1 MNEELKKIVSLLSC
15 NHGLDVTVFADSF
28 LQNTI
33 NRRIE
38 ANAIDNSL
46 KAYFDCLSSN
56 PEEVISLSQSLINSH
71 SEFFRNPLTFAL
83 LEQLVLPAL
92 LSGKKNDKKPSI
104 RVWSSACAAGQE
116 PYSIAILLDELAEMR
131 GNDFTYQIF
140 ATDCSENELELARLG
155 NYDFNFVQ
163 NVSLRRVRDYFKQT
177 GNIFGIIPKLKRH
190 VDFSHYNLLDE
201 SRVSPPAG
209 IYGDFD
215 LVICSNL
222 LFYYKP
228 KLINRILQKIHNS
241 MSPEAFL
248 VTSEAEQE
256 IVSSVKKFLPIH
268 ISSPIFRKAR

>member
-1 MNEELKKIVSLLSC
+1 MNDWLKKIVSLLSC
-15 NHGLDVTVFADSF
+15 DHGLDVTVFADSF
-28 LQNTI
+28 LLNTI

-38 ANAIDNSL
+38 ASAIENSL
-46 KAYFDCLSSN
+46 QAYFDYLSSN
-56 PEEVISLSQSLINSH
+56 PEEVIPLSQSLINSH
-71 SEFFRNPLTFAL
+71 SDFFRNPLTFAL
-83 LEQLVLPAL
+83 LEQLILPAL
-92 LSGKKNDKKPSI
+92 LSGKKNDKKVSI

-116 PYSIAILLDELAEMR
+116 AYSIAILLDELAEMR

-140 ATDCSENELELARLG
+140 ATDASENQLELARLG

-163 NVSLRRVRDYFKQT
+163 NVSLRRVRDYFKQS
-177 GNIFGIIPKLKRH
+177 GNTFGIIPKLKRH
-190 VDFSHYNLLDE
+190 VDFSYYNLLDE

>member
-1 MNEELKKIVSLLSC
+1 MSEELKKIVSLLIC
-15 NHGLDVTVFADSF
+15 DHGLDVTVFADSF
-28 LQNTI
+28 LLKTI

-38 ANAIDNSL
+38 SNAIENSL
-46 KAYFDCLSSN
+46 QAYFDYLSNN
-56 PEEVISLSQSLINSH
+56 PKEVISLSQSLLNSH

-92 LSGKKNDKKPSI
+92 LSAKKNDKKTSI

-116 PYSIAILLDELAEMR
+116 AYSIAILLDELAEMR

-155 NYDFNFVQ
+155 NYDFNYVQ
-163 NVSLRRVRDYFKQT
+163 NVSLRRVRNCFKQT
-177 GNIFGIIPKLKRH
+177 GNFFGIIPKLKQH
-190 VDFSHYNLLDE
+190 VDFSYYNLLDE
-201 SRVSPPAG
+201 SRVSPPAS
-209 IYGDFD
+209 IYGEFD

-228 KLINRILQKIHNS
+228 KLIHRILQKIHNI
-241 MSPEAFL
+241 MSPEGFL

-256 IVSSVKKFLPIH
+256 IVSSVKSFSPIH
-268 ISSPIFRKAR
+268 ISSPIFRKSK